1 MNNVKEKRKR
11 LKLDSPLQKIDIYD
25 AVVKVIISLWL
36 LSGLA
41 LLTTIILSIIV
52 SQVYESIKQEDT
64 NSILLFTPLYGGGLL
79 AYGLIQWLTSILTT
93 FLKLLRYVW
102 TASTIKFSLWIRS
115 KIKYVLTIRQP
126 KVGRVLPTSGT
137 EDDLSVENSIENIQ
151 APTHRKTHR
160 DHHRQEAGSEES
172 LISTSTGGSES
183 DLRIEKQTDLI
194 VYIIVFCIA
203 AIPMLAISIGFGY
216 WILLSYLTMCGSII
230 SLLLL
235 ISSNFLFRIH
245 RATHIL
251 PDLSDDGLLIPSFVS
266 LTGFDDGHYLHF
278 SIAKKATF
286 MGVAGVISSFSF
298 TSSSKSQLFLYIGI
312 SVAVLGIITM
322 LSVFLPNT
330 DRIYNDCYSRLNGRY
345 FYNGNRL
352 WPALLILIFRTIAI
366 LVSFSSLLYF
376 KTSFEYHN
384 SLCVAIFVITFILR
398 DFLHFVRF
406 GEREIRFRYH
416 LFLFFH
422 LVELGTSIW
431 SIILDNHA
439 ISIVLWTF
447 TILNVSYKDPNC
459 VVMKT
464 RFNSSKMLRKKRY
477 LRVIFNLLGVTV
489 LASLI
494 IGLMAGTNSYF
505 AVLSAIADNE
515 NHKVRVVPPFCHTV
529 IEGLKIVDYVKLS
542 QVMYQPTPANFNGY
556 PKLKNFTEVQP
567 PTVGSVTHRFFH
579 HQISNLTVISVR
591 GTKSF
596 NDNLEDLY
604 MYAAPALLTASTYF
618 GTFVQFWPVELVAH
632 LVYYIIRFGQNSAPL
647 EYWEVLGKEIDL
659 LQADGRAVVITGH
672 SLGGALAGVLAAKY
686 QIPGIGVCAPGLGYQ
701 TVTYG
706 FTIESLVAN
715 FVNIIPNHDV
725 VTMVDIQ
732 YGNLQSIPCYGKS
745 PLDCHMINRTLGVIE
760 SFCGST

>member
-25 AVVKVIISLWL
+25 A
-36 LSGLA
+36 
-41 LLTTIILSIIV
+41 
-52 SQVYESIKQEDT
+52 
-64 NSILLFTPLYGGGLL
+64 
-79 AYGLIQWLTSILTT
+79 
-93 FLKLLRYVW
+93 
-102 TASTIKFSLWIRS
+102 FSLWIRS

-172 LISTSTGGSES
+172 LISTSTGCSES

-194 VYIIVFCIA
+194 V
-203 AIPMLAISIGFGY
+203 
-216 WILLSYLTMCGSII
+216 
-230 SLLLL
+230 
-235 ISSNFLFRIH
+235 IH

-286 MGVAGVISSFSF
+286 MGVA
-298 TSSSKSQLFLYIGI
+298 
-312 SVAVLGIITM
+312 
-322 LSVFLPNT
+322 
-330 DRIYNDCYSRLNGRY
+330 
-345 FYNGNRL
+345 
-352 WPALLILIFRTIAI
+352 
-366 LVSFSSLLYF
+366 
-376 KTSFEYHN
+376 
-384 SLCVAIFVITFILR
+384 
-398 DFLHFVRF
+398 
-406 GEREIRFRYH
+406 
-416 LFLFFH
+416 
-422 LVELGTSIW
+422 
-431 SIILDNHA
+431 
-439 ISIVLWTF
+439 
-447 TILNVSYKDPNC
+447 DPNC

-505 AVLSAIADNE
+505 AVLSSIADNE

-618 GTFVQFWPVELVAH
+618 VELVAH